1 MHLYYKRMFTLN
13 LLIQQVHQLE
23 EKMIAIAKWTLILIL
38 CIITGE
44 SNEFLIIYYPN
55 QI

>member
-13 LLIQQVHQLE
+13 LLIQQVHQAE
-23 EKMIAIAKWTLILIL
+23 EKMIAIAKWTLIL

-44 SNEFLIIYYPN
+44 SNEFLIIYYTN